1 MLDPRDNNTTDNGAQ
16 HLAKF
21 INKISQLHTLDLSN
35 NSINDKGA

>member
-1 MLDPRDNNTTDNGAQ
+1 MLDLRDNNITGNGAQ

-21 INKISQLHTLDLSN
+21 INKISQLCMLDLSN